1 MNGDK
6 MRIIFTVEDSLGQKI
21 DEAAEKVN
29 AKKSD
34 WIRDA
39 CIRYLETCGSE
50 AAGCTGDGNLSTIES
65 LKKEITALK
74 DNINVQIELR
84 ETFTKLI
91 AEKDQRIEDLKESIS
106 RIEAMSVT
114 TADQIA
120 ASKDERITDLT
131 QMIDHLE
138 AQAAA
143 HSAAIQEAVKQSVPS
158 IESKTSAPEIKR
170 DENGKEY
177 IPKPSWMFW
186 VK

>member
-1 MNGDK
+1 

-39 CIRYLETCGSE
+39 CISYLETCGSG
-50 AAGCTGDGNLSTIES
+50 AAGSEDENLSTIET
-65 LKKEITALK
+65 LKKEIETLK
-74 DNINVQIELR
+74 DNIKVQIELR

-106 RIEAMSVT
+106 RIEAMSIT
-114 TADQIA
+114 TTDQIA
-120 ASKDERITDLT
+120 ASKDERISDLT
-131 QMIDHLE
+131 QMIDHLQ

-158 IESKTSAPEIKR
+158 IESKSSAPEIKK
-170 DENGKEY
+170 DEDGREY

>member
-1 MNGDK
+1 
-6 MRIIFTVEDSLGQKI
+6 MRIIFTVDDSLGQKI
-21 DEAAEKVN
+21 DEAAVKVN

-39 CIRYLETCGSE
+39 CISYLNVCESG
-50 AAGCTGDGNLSTIES
+50 AGACTEDEKLSAIES
-65 LKKEITALK
+65 LKNEIATLKE
-74 DNINVQIELR
+74 NIKVQIELR

-106 RIEAMSVT
+106 RVEAMSVT

-120 ASKDERITDLT
+120 SSKDERINDLT

-143 HSAAIQEAVKQSVPS
+143 HSAAIQEAVKQSVPA
-158 IESKTSAPEIKR
+158 IESKSSAPEIKR
-170 DENGKEY
+170 DEEGREY